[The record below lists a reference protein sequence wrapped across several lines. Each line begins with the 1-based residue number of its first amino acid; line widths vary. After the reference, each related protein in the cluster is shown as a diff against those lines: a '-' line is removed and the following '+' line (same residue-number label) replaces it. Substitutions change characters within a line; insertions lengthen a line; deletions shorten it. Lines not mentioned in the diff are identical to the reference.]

1 MPLWA
6 RDRSN
11 CRPPLGRTPKF
22 PMKKIQFRF
31 LLLISGWLFLGAAV
45 EAQTFTTP
53 PPATASLGAY
63 IPIAGNAPAV
73 LPPPQVSL
81 LIIWTQ
87 TPSGTWTN
95 QVVASGVGGTLSG
108 STTVTLNAT
117 GTWHFAIGSVA
128 PPPPGSGAAPSGNYA
143 SASTVVKTPITA
155 ATIASN
161 LNYNGSAQYPNSVS
175 SVTPT
180 GATVTVS
187 ATGSQT
193 NAGTYNTGTV
203 TGTGNYSGTLSNLSW
218 TINKINPA
226 TPTVSASPNPVTC
239 GSPTT
244 VTPGNGTTNQYAWI
258 INGTTVSTYNG
269 SSWSPGSGTYS
280 GGSWTTSGL
289 NLVVTPSSV
298 TNFTVNFR
306 DTGNVN
312 YNPATSSTLTVTVNP
327 GFIDPAL
334 KVLSP
339 TP

>member
-1 MPLWA
+1 
-6 RDRSN
+6 
-11 CRPPLGRTPKF
+11 
-22 PMKKIQFRF
+22 MKKIQFRF

-128 PPPPGSGAAPSGNYA
+128 PPPPGYNAAPSGNYA
-143 SASTVVKTPITA
+143 SASTVVATPITA

-161 LNYNGSAQYPNSVS
+161 LTYNGSAQYPNSVS

-180 GATVTVS
+180 GATVSVS
-187 ATGSQT
+187 ATSSYT
-193 NAGTYNTGTV
+193 NAGSYNNGTV
-203 TGTGNYSGTLSNLSW
+203 TGTGNYTGTLSNLTW
-218 TINKINPA
+218 TINRASQSVTFNNPGTQSCGTPLNLGA
-226 TPTVSASPNPVTC
+226 TASSGLAVTYSVTSGPAIVN
-239 GSPTT
+239 GSVAYFTGT
-244 VTPGNGTTNQYAWI
+244 GSVTITASQGGNTNWNAAQSVPQSFQVNGT
-258 INGTTVSTYNG
+258 
-269 SSWSPGSGTYS
+269 
-280 GGSWTTSGL
+280 
-289 NLVVTPSSV
+289 VVTPV
-298 TNFTVNFR
+298 T
-306 DTGNVN
+306 
-312 YNPATSSTLTVTVNP
+312 LQ
-327 GFIDPAL
+327 L
-334 KVLSP
+334 KVQQP
-339 TP
+339 NP